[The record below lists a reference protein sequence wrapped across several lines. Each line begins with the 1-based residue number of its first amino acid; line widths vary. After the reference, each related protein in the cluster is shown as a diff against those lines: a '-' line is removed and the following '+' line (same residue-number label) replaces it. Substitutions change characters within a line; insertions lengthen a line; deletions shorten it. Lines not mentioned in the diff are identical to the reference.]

1 MHIAYSFYYSFRYNF
16 PSVRIIW
23 QLFYSDIESESMEKN
38 GSFWHTVSPGED
50 VPKSF
55 NVVIETPRG
64 SKNKFEMSKQ
74 FPGIVLDRVLH
85 SSVVYPV
92 EYGAIPGTLYDDGDP
107 IDVMVLT
114 SIPTFPGIVLEARPI
129 GVMKMIDQGEKDNKI
144 LAVATKDPNFK
155 HVKSLKDVNEHLLD
169 EITNFFQTYKI
180 LEKKKTDVSG
190 WEDQTFAE
198 EEISRS
204 LKAYRDKFSH

>member
-1 MHIAYSFYYSFRYNF
+1 
-16 PSVRIIW
+16 
-23 QLFYSDIESESMEKN
+23 MEKN
-38 GSFWHTVSPGED
+38 SSFWHTVSPGEE
-50 VPKSF
+50 VPKKF

-114 SIPTFPGIVLEARPI
+114 SIPTFPGVVLEARPI
-129 GVMKMIDQGEKDNKI
+129 GVMKMIDQGDKDNKI
-144 LAVATKDPNFK
+144 LAVATKDPNYR
-155 HVKSLKDVNEHLLD
+155 HVKSLKDVPEHLLD

-180 LEKKKTDVSG
+180 LEKKKTEVSG
-190 WEDQTFAE
+190 WEGQEFAE
-198 EEISRS
+198 EEIKRS
-204 LKAYRDKFSH
+204 VESYRQKFSH

>member
-1 MHIAYSFYYSFRYNF
+1 
-16 PSVRIIW
+16 
-23 QLFYSDIESESMEKN
+23 MEKN
-38 GSFWHTVSPGED
+38 SSFWHTVSPGEE
-50 VPKSF
+50 VPKKF

-114 SIPTFPGIVLEARPI
+114 SIPTFPGVVLEARPI
-129 GVMKMIDQGEKDNKI
+129 GVMKMIDQGDKDNKI
-144 LAVATKDPNFK
+144 LAVATKDPNYR
-155 HVKSLKDVNEHLLD
+155 HVKSLKDVPEHLLD

-180 LEKKKTDVSG
+180 LEKKKTEVSG
-190 WEDQTFAE
+190 WEGQEFAE
-198 EEISRS
+198 EEIKRS
-204 LKAYRDKFSH
+204 VESYRQKFSL